1 MRRCSMCI
9 MPETAK
15 GIEFDEKGLC
25 QLCRDVQKAVPKGKD
40 SLVREIDVYIKRN
53 KDSQYDC
60 VVPVS
65 GGRDSAYAL
74 YYAKEVLGLRPIA
87 VHNDNDFETD
97 IARKN
102 LDNMVNSLGV
112 PLIRCSSDKHIT
124 RRIVAEKF
132 KMNAPYGPGLIVD
145 QTCEAC
151 KYGFES
157 AGYNTARKYG
167 VQVVIWGDSAEES
180 TASYHSMLDHRVP
193 SKWER
198 IVSSGGMSYLKYKY
212 YFFKMKRE
220 YGPDSPVGL
229 KEIHFYDYIEWN
241 REVMVETIQ
250 NKLGWSKPKDAA
262 TSWRIDCSLIP
273 LVDYL
278 TNKAYGV
285 SKIELGFSSMIRMG
299 KMDREDALRQVE
311 EIKCRMD
318 IDELDHFLQGINIA
332 SNCIKKVLR

>member
-25 QLCRDVQKAVPKGKD
+25 QLCGDIKKVVPKGKD
-40 SLVREIDVYIKRN
+40 ALIREIGKYIQKN
-53 KDSQYDC
+53 IDSQYNC

-74 YYAKEVLGLRPIA
+74 YYAKEILGLRPLA
-87 VHNDNDFETD
+87 VHNDNDFETE
-97 IARKN
+97 IAREN
-102 LDNMVNSLGV
+102 LDNMVEKLGV
-112 PLIRCSSDKHIT
+112 PLIRCSSDDHIT
-124 RRIVAEKF
+124 KKIVAEKF

-157 AGYNTARKYG
+157 GSYNIARKYG
-167 VQVVIWGDSAEES
+167 IQVVIWGDSVEES
-180 TASYHSMLDHRVP
+180 TVSFHSLFDHKVP
-193 SKWER
+193 SRWER
-198 IVSSGGMSYLKYKY
+198 LFTKEVFNVLKYKY
-212 YFFKMKRE
+212 YFNRMKRQ
-220 YGPDSPVGL
+220 YGPDSPHGL

-241 REVMVETIQ
+241 REIMVKTIQ
-250 NKLGWSKPKDAA
+250 DKLGWSKPKDAS

-278 TNKAYGV
+278 TFKAYGV
-285 SKIELGFSSMIRMG
+285 SKIELGFSSMIRLG

-311 EIKCRMD
+311 EIKGKMD
-318 IDELDHFLQGINIA
+318 IEELNCFLKDLDVSPA
-332 SNCIKKVLR
+332 CIKKVLR